1 MIDHK
6 TE

>member
-6 TE
+6 QS